1 MTIYWSPAVFGW
13 NYATA
18 LIELCSLGR
27 EITFLSVLEPRMS
40 EPKHDQVRSRNEPFV
55 QRVATRIWNELPS
68 DDNPYIASHALC
80 HGYDLFELME
90 KRSFVDV
97 FYLLFRGEL
106 PSKADAQLLQ
116 TLMIALINPGPRHPA
131 TRAAMNVGV
140 GKTDPVH
147 ILPIAAAVLGGEY
160 AGGGIVEAS
169 MRFLRKQQKSS
180 AQQTAEQVLQQYEL
194 TTNVDE
200 QLVIAPGFGRHHGGV
215 DVLAKNIAA
224 QLCALEASGA
234 ALQWGC
240 QLAAQLEP
248 KGIGWMTTGIAAAV
262 FADLGFQPR
271 AGGSL
276 FQLLGAPGLV
286 AHGIELAN
294 KPITAMPFVSDENY
308 VIER

>member
-1 MTIYWSPAVFGW
+1 
-13 NYATA
+13 
-18 LIELCSLGR
+18 
-27 EITFLSVLEPRMS
+27 MS
-40 EPKHDQVRSRNEPFV
+40 EHVHEQVRSRNEPFV
-55 QRVATRIWNELPS
+55 ARVATRIWSEQAS
-68 DDNPYIASHALC
+68 EDNPYIASHALC

-106 PSKADAQLLQ
+106 PTTAEAQLLQ
-116 TLMIALINPGPRHPA
+116 TLMIALVNPGPRHPA

-147 ILPIAAAVLGGEY
+147 ILPIASAILGGEFQ
-160 AGGGIVEAS
+160 GGGEIEGA
-169 MRFLRKQQKSS
+169 MRFLRKQQNTDPLSFAESFTQKNNQSP
-180 AQQTAEQVLQQYEL
+180 TATDNDRSLL
-194 TTNVDE
+194 
-200 QLVIAPGFGRHHGGV
+200 GFGRQYGGV
-215 DVLAKNIAA
+215 NLLAKNIATH
-224 QLCALEASGA
+224 LLSLEGSGA
-234 ALQWGC
+234 ALRWGC
-240 QLAAQLEP
+240 ELAEQLEP
-248 KGIGWMTTGIAAAV
+248 QGIGWLTTGIAAAV

-286 AHGIELAN
+286 AHGLELAN

>member
-1 MTIYWSPAVFGW
+1 
-13 NYATA
+13 
-18 LIELCSLGR
+18 
-27 EITFLSVLEPRMS
+27 MS

-55 QRVATRIWNELPS
+55 HRVATRIWSEIPS
-68 DDNPYIASHALC
+68 EDNPFIATHALC

-106 PSKADAQLLQ
+106 PTKAEAQLLQ

-140 GKTDPVH
+140 GKTAPVH
-147 ILPIAAAVLGGEY
+147 ILPIATAVLGGEY
-160 AGGGIVEAS
+160 AGGGIVEES
-169 MRFLRKQQKSS
+169 MRFLRKQQKLD
-180 AQQTAEQVLQQYEL
+180 AQQVAATLLAQYESAA
-194 TTNVDE
+194 NVDE
-200 QLVIAPGFGRHHGGV
+200 QLTIAPGFARHNGGV
-215 DVLAKNIAA
+215 DLLAKNIAL
-224 QLCALEASGA
+224 QLCALEASGK

-240 QLAAQLEP
+240 QLAAHLETQ
-248 KGIGWMTTGIAAAV
+248 GIGWMTTGIAAAV

>member
-1 MTIYWSPAVFGW
+1 
-13 NYATA
+13 
-18 LIELCSLGR
+18 
-27 EITFLSVLEPRMS
+27 MS
-40 EPKHDQVRSRNEPFV
+40 EHKHDQVRSRNEPFV

-68 DDNPYIASHALC
+68 DDNPFIASHALC

-106 PSKADAQLLQ
+106 PGKADAQLLQ

-140 GKTDPVH
+140 GKTNPVH
-147 ILPIAAAVLGGEY
+147 ILPIAAAVLGGEH
-160 AGGGIVEAS
+160 AGGGIVEES
-169 MRFLRKQQKSS
+169 MRFLRKQQKLD
-180 AQQTAEQVLQQYEL
+180 AQQVASNLLQQYET
-194 TTNVDE
+194 TTNADE
-200 QLVIAPGFGRHHGGV
+200 QFLIAPGFGRHQGGV
-215 DVLAKNIAA
+215 DLLAKNIAT
-224 QLCALEASGA
+224 QLCALEASGK

-240 QLAAQLEP
+240 QLAASMESQ
-248 KGIGWMTTGIAAAV
+248 GIGWMTTGIAAAV

>member
-1 MTIYWSPAVFGW
+1 
-13 NYATA
+13 
-18 LIELCSLGR
+18 
-27 EITFLSVLEPRMS
+27 MS
-40 EPKHDQVRSRNEPFV
+40 GPKHNQVRSRNEPFV
-55 QRVATRIWNELPS
+55 PRVATRIWKEIPS
-68 DDNPYIASHALC
+68 EDNPFIASHALC
-80 HGYDLFELME
+80 HGYDLFELMN

-106 PSKADAQLLQ
+106 PNKAEAQLLQ

-160 AGGGIVEAS
+160 AGGGIVEES
-169 MRFLRKQQKSS
+169 MRFLRKQQKLD
-180 AQQTAEQVLQQYEL
+180 AQQVASTLRQQYASA
-194 TTNVDE
+194 TNADE
-200 QLVIAPGFGRHHGGV
+200 QLCVAPGFGRYQGGI
-215 DVLAKNIAA
+215 DLLAKNIAT
-224 QLCALEASGA
+224 QLCELDAAGKALR
-234 ALQWGC
+234 WGSE
-240 QLAAQLEP
+240 LAANLEDQ
-248 KGIGWMTTGIAAAV
+248 GIGWMTTGIAAAV

>member
-1 MTIYWSPAVFGW
+1 
-13 NYATA
+13 
-18 LIELCSLGR
+18 
-27 EITFLSVLEPRMS
+27 MS
-40 EPKHDQVRSRNEPFV
+40 EPQHDQVRSRNEPFV
-55 QRVATRIWNELPS
+55 ARVATRIWSEQPS
-68 DDNPYIASHALC
+68 SDNPYIATHALC

-106 PSKADAQLLQ
+106 PGKAEAQLLQ

-147 ILPIAAAVLGGEY
+147 ILPIASAILGGEFQ
-160 AGGGIVEAS
+160 GGGEVEKA
-169 MRFLRKQQKSS
+169 MRFLRKQQNTDPLAF
-180 AQQTAEQVLQQYEL
+180 AQALLPQNDQGPAD
-194 TTNVDE
+194 TTNEFTV
-200 QLVIAPGFGRHHGGV
+200 PGFGRHYGGIN
-215 DVLAKNIAA
+215 VLANNIAA
-224 QLCALEASGA
+224 RLQKFEGAGA
-234 ALQWGC
+234 ALRWGC
-240 QLAAQLEP
+240 ELAAQLEP
-248 KGIGWMTTGIAAAV
+248 RGIGWLTTGIAAAV

-286 AHGIELAN
+286 AHGLELAN